1 MVERIPKRRRKGS
14 MGRLTYLGA
23 LALMLVVLIAPSAGA
38 KGQHATGHQTATIV
52 YIRDF
57 YFSPAKIAVEPGTT
71 VTWVNLGRHPHT
83 VTSFDGQF
91 DSGTLMPGDSYKV
104 KFVGHGK
111 LGYYC
116 AIHPSMTG
124 SVGVGT
130 PSGTPSG
137 TPAVSGGASTMGG
150 GTMGGGGGG
159 QPMGGQPMPMP
170 SRY

>member
-1 MVERIPKRRRKGS
+1 MR
-14 MGRLTYLGA
+14 RLTYLGA
-23 LALMLVVLIAPSAGA
+23 LVLILAVLIAPSAGA
-38 KGQHATGHQTATIV
+38 TGGQQTGTIV

-57 YFSPAKIAVEPGTT
+57 YFSPAKISVEPGTT
-71 VTWVNLGRHPHT
+71 VTWINLGRHPHT

-91 DSGTLMPGDSYKV
+91 DSGTLWPGESYTV
-104 KFVGHGK
+104 KFMGHGT

-130 PSGTPSG
+130 P
-137 TPAVSGGASTMGG
+137 AASGGASTMGG
-150 GTMGGGGGG
+150 GTMGGGTMGGG
-159 QPMGGQPMPMP
+159 SMDGGGGGQPMPMP

>member
-1 MVERIPKRRRKGS
+1 MR
-14 MGRLTYLGA
+14 RLTYLGA
-23 LALMLVVLIAPSAGA
+23 LVLMLAVLIAPSAGA
-38 KGQHATGHQTATIV
+38 TGGQQTGTIV

-71 VTWVNLGRHPHT
+71 VTWVNLGLHPHT

-91 DSGTLMPGDSYKV
+91 DSGTLWPGESYTV
-104 KFVGHGK
+104 KFIGHGT

-130 PSGTPSG
+130 P
-137 TPAVSGGASTMGG
+137 AVSGGASTMGG
-150 GTMGGGGGG
+150 GTMGGAGGGG
-159 QPMGGQPMPMP
+159 QPMGPRPMPMP
-170 SRY
+170 SGY

>member
-1 MVERIPKRRRKGS
+1 MR
-14 MGRLTYLGA
+14 RLTYLGA
-23 LALMLVVLIAPSAGA
+23 LVLMLAVLIAPSAGA
-38 KGQHATGHQTATIV
+38 TGGQQTGTIV

-71 VTWVNLGRHPHT
+71 VTWVNLGLHPHT

-91 DSGTLMPGDSYKV
+91 DSGTLWPGESYTV
-104 KFVGHGK
+104 KFIGHGT

-130 PSGTPSG
+130 P
-137 TPAVSGGASTMGG
+137 AASGGASTMGG

-159 QPMGGQPMPMP
+159 QPMPMP

>member
-1 MVERIPKRRRKGS
+1 MR
-14 MGRLTYLGA
+14 RLTYLGA
-23 LALMLVVLIAPSAGA
+23 LALTLVVLIAPSAGA
-38 KGQHATGHQTATIV
+38 TGAGATGQQTATIV

-57 YFSPAKIAVEPGTT
+57 YFSPSKIAVEPGTT

-91 DSGTLMPGDSYKV
+91 DSGTLWPGESYTV
-104 KFVGHGK
+104 KFIGHGA

-116 AIHPSMTG
+116 AIHTSMTG

-130 PSGTPSG
+130 PAAS
-137 TPAVSGGASTMGG
+137 GASTMGG
-150 GTMGGGGGG
+150 GTMGGGSMGGGGGG
-159 QPMGGQPMPMP
+159 QLMPMP

>member
-1 MVERIPKRRRKGS
+1 M
-14 MGRLTYLGA
+14 
-23 LALMLVVLIAPSAGA
+23 
-38 KGQHATGHQTATIV
+38 
-52 YIRDF
+52 
-57 YFSPAKIAVEPGTT
+57 EPGAT

-104 KFVGHGK
+104 KFIGHGT
-111 LGYYC
+111 LRYYC

-124 SVGVGT
+124 SVSVG
-130 PSGTPSG
+130 P
-137 TPAVSGGASTMGG
+137 PAVSGGASTMGG

>member
-1 MVERIPKRRRKGS
+1 MR
-14 MGRLTYLGA
+14 RLTYLGA
-23 LALMLVVLIAPSAGA
+23 LVLMLAVLIAPSAGA
-38 KGQHATGHQTATIV
+38 TGGQQTGTIV

-57 YFSPAKIAVEPGTT
+57 YFSPTKIAVEPGTT
-71 VTWVNLGRHPHT
+71 VTWVNLGLHPHT

-104 KFVGHGK
+104 KFIGHGT

-124 SVGVGT
+124 SVSV
-130 PSGTPSG
+130 G

-159 QPMGGQPMPMP
+159 QPMGDQPMPMP

>member
-1 MVERIPKRRRKGS
+1 MR
-14 MGRLTYLGA
+14 RLTYLGA
-23 LALMLVVLIAPSAGA
+23 LALTLVVLIAPSAGA
-38 KGQHATGHQTATIV
+38 TGGQQTGTIV

-91 DSGTLMPGDSYKV
+91 DSGTLWPGESYSV
-104 KFVGHGK
+104 KFIGHGA

-130 PSGTPSG
+130 PAAS
-137 TPAVSGGASTMGG
+137 GASTMGG
-150 GTMGGGGGG
+150 GSMGGRGGW
-159 QPMGGQPMPMP
+159 QPMPMP